1 MLFRSSA
8 PTDDVT
14 PSAALRYNFYLRE
27 KGSDKIFMTVPADLQ
42 TGFVR
47 VGKIS
52 GELIRCSYQMNIK
65 AAGEY
70 EWGVQA
76 IDNGNKGGIFATST
90 LKVEEVSGT
99 DAISKNEDIRMW
111 NVGASLYYA
120 IEGAG
125 ELTLFNTNGGIVSQ
139 KQIYQSGNFELPGKG
154 IYIVMIRTA
163 SSVKRQ
169 KISFT

>member
-1 MLFRSSA
+1 
-8 PTDDVT
+8 
-14 PSAALRYNFYLRE
+14 
-27 KGSDKIFMTVPADLQ
+27 
-42 TGFVR
+42 
-47 VGKIS
+47 
-52 GELIRCSYQMNIK
+52 MNIK

-99 DAISKNEDIRMW
+99 DAISKNEDIGMW
-111 NVGASLYYA
+111 NVGALYYYA

-125 ELTLFNTNGGIVSQ
+125 RTLHYLIRDGGIVSQ